1 MLTHTKPWTTV
12 DGSITIL
19 AIPELCM
26 MCDVRLIYLGNNKYG
41 KIKCKPK
48 VLSPLPRPILFKR
61 ESPSLQQPL
70 VSPTQDLVVG
80 ILNDSQTSYTLL
92 SLPSSPRTI
101 QIEAAKKDL
110 AMKDSGEPCT
120 ENEET

>member
-1 MLTHTKPWTTV
+1 MV

-26 MCDVRLIYLGNNKYG
+26 MCDVHLIYPGNNKYG

-48 VLSPLPRPILFKR
+48 VLSPLPRRILFKR
-61 ESPSLQQPL
+61 EPPSLQQQIQQPL

-92 SLPSSPRTI
+92 SLPSSPQTI